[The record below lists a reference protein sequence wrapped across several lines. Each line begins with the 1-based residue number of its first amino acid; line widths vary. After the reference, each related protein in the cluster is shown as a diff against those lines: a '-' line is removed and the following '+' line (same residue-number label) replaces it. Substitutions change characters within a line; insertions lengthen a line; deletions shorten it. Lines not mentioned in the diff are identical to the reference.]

1 MKKTFYAALLAFM
14 VLLIACGGDGKSQ
27 SKKDK
32 LQAVNQLLD
41 DDESIYGLASE
52 GGTDSVIYLLPFDG
66 SDPVQYDIIAA
77 HRNNKILGTI
87 KTGDWIAIVPNK
99 TKKNVADMVI
109 DLEQLKGTWAYK
121 VTPELRDNQGL
132 SKSEQQKII
141 DSMPDSIKNTYV
153 VPREYGFTLKRHFSA
168 HEIGWTRPN
177 TALDEESPVVYP
189 EIPLYREWHILNGK
203 LVLSRATKAIIDI
216 NDDEDNELPLEKLI
230 NDTIDIISLKNDSL
244 VLKFKNHEQSYYR
257 VKNQQLSSAAAK
269 RKLDKK

>member
-1 MKKTFYAALLAFM
+1 MKKTFYAALLTFM
-14 VLLIACGGDGKSQ
+14 VLLIACGGVKKSQ
-27 SKKDK
+27 SKNDK
-32 LQAVNQLLD
+32 LQAVKQLLD
-41 DDESIYGLASE
+41 GDESIYGLASE

-132 SKSEQQKII
+132 SKSEQQKVI

-168 HEIGWTRPN
+168 HEIGWARPN
-177 TALDEESPVVYP
+177 TTLDEESPVVYP
-189 EIPLYREWHILNGK
+189 EIPIYREWHILNGK
-203 LVLSRATKAIIDI
+203 LVLSRATKAIINI
-216 NDDEDNELPLEKLI
+216 DDDDDTVLPLEKLI
-230 NDTIDIISLKNDSL
+230 NDTAEIFSLKNDSL
-244 VLKFKNHEQSYYR
+244 VLKFRNHEQSYYR
-257 VKNQQLSSAAAK
+257 VKNQQISSAAAK
-269 RKLDKK
+269 KKLGKN